1 MYLST
6 SRPLNRCA
14 AGVLAL
20 VVLASLPAV
29 SAAQDAPRGVGC
41 EACVV
46 VDSDGKVLWGRAI
59 HRQLPNASTTKMMTA
74 LVVVEEARQRELVTV
89 QAEAAAVGGGGLDLS
104 TGEVYSVKD
113 LLYALLLDSSNEAA
127 AALALHVGDDM
138 ASFVAAMNDRAAEL
152 GADDTSFANP
162 HGLDQSGHHSTA
174 ADLALIA
181 AEVLD
186 TPALAR
192 IVATPAAPIATP
204 GGSVVVQNRNVLLE
218 TYRGAIGVKTGQTL
232 GAGNV
237 LVAAARRGPHLVIA
251 VAMRSAD
258 AAADAR
264 VLLDHGFEKVKAAA
278 RRAREREREAAAAAA
293 EPGVVLAAREHVGAL
308 VFDPAGATRV
318 LAAAEVEAPDLLG
331 GSLEITFTPSAELLL
346 PLVEGEEIGTVEVMS
361 GDAVIATVPAL
372 AQDPVD
378 SESPSWPARALSG
391 LLRGAAFV
399 VNGINA

>member
-1 MYLST
+1 M
-6 SRPLNRCA
+6 
-14 AGVLAL
+14 
-20 VVLASLPAV
+20 
-29 SAAQDAPRGVGC
+29 
-41 EACVV
+41 V

-59 HRQLPNASTTKMMTA
+59 HLQLPNASTTKMMTA
-74 LVVVEEARQRELVTV
+74 LVVVDQARQRELVTV

-104 TGEVYSVKD
+104 TGEVYSVRD

-152 GADDTSFANP
+152 GADDTRFANP
-162 HGLDQSGHHSTA
+162 HGLDQAGHHSTA

-186 TPALAR
+186 TRTLAR

-264 VLLDHGFEKVKAAA
+264 VLLDHGFEKVRAAA

-293 EPGVVLAAREHVGAL
+293 EPGVVLAARQHVGAL

-372 AQDPVD
+372 AQDPVE
-378 SESPSWPARALSG
+378 SASPSWPARALSG